1 MIRIFDLNGSSN
13 SDFKGLLMMSQILH
27 NRWTKT
33 VFCLNVLFS
42 SHTYEL
48 GKRFPNPSYFET
60 LKHVSTHDTNLI
72 LDMYLIRHHSF
83 DKLLMQHKIDSI
95 NCITSCTYKKM
106 RMLNLTQSV
115 TYKWKKLPPIRW
127 MKNNVYIKKGIV
139 LSTIYKRNRIYLQS
153 AITIKMLFQTYA

>member
-1 MIRIFDLNGSSN
+1 MVAP
-13 SDFKGLLMMSQILH
+13 KGLLMMSQIIH

-33 VFCLNVLFS
+33 LSMPHRVWD
-42 SHTYEL
+42 
-48 GKRFPNPSYFET
+48 RFPNPSYFET

-115 TYKWKKLPPIRW
+115 TYKWK
-127 MKNNVYIKKGIV
+127 NC
-139 LSTIYKRNRIYLQS
+139 LQS
-153 AITIKMLFQTYA
+153 VEWKIMSISKKVLYCPQYTKGTEFTYSLR

>member
-1 MIRIFDLNGSSN
+1 MLRKVCWWCLKSFTIGEQ
-13 SDFKGLLMMSQILH
+13 KLLSQTWRLTQ
-27 NRWTKT
+27 N
-33 VFCLNVLFS
+33 FS
-42 SHTYEL
+42 
-48 GKRFPNPSYFET
+48 NPSYFET

-153 AITIKMLFQTYA
+153 TITIKMLFLTYA